1 MDLFGFEDTDA
12 MKNLDST
19 DVYGNAADRKTARME
34 RGFHCGLPGGR
45 HYGGLATENPKY
57 GFEHGNVIALTYLHC
72 ISYSDE
78 ISQERNRY
86 IRDISNP

>member
-1 MDLFGFEDTDA
+1 VDLFGFEDTDA

-72 ISYSDE
+72 ISYSDK